1 MHAVLRRCSYF
12 GMRIALAVCKTLAIT
27 KALPQLAGIL
37 AARCS
42 QMEEVFVVHY
52 DRSNCRDD
60 PCDPFP
66 DSFDTE
72 VIGVF
77 LQRCYANECARDKVD
92 ELLHPGSEYLAED
105 GYHES
110 DTLDF
115 SWEGT
120 RRDER
125 NVTDRVYVSK
135 HAIEDPSPTKK
146 RARTATDAGDMTFEA
161 AEPFLAAM
169 KQGDLVAAI
178 GRAWD
183 ASPALRSQLDAATAD
198 TWSRAPNQ
206 MLMLAYNWEEDPN
219 ATYGDR
225 SFVRFKD
232 AAAEVNIGNLW
243 RGMSM
248 AGVKDLLD
256 GGDLVWEDEDG
267 EEGGCEECGAPG
279 STCTVILEVNRQ
291 GTLRLVAETQI
302 MCYCNSDSAEVACT
316 DRATF
321 RIAAPARKT
330 KRKAR

>member
-1 MHAVLRRCSYF
+1 
-12 GMRIALAVCKTLAIT
+12 
-27 KALPQLAGIL
+27 
-37 AARCS
+37 
-42 QMEEVFVVHY
+42 MEDVFVVHY
-52 DRSNCRDD
+52 EKSQVDSGSCCPYSDTIPESFDAEILGVYLQRSN
-60 PCDPFP
+60 
-66 DSFDTE
+66 
-72 VIGVF
+72 
-77 LQRCYANECARDKVD
+77 ANRCARDKVAELRDGSSYIEDSGDPFYAD
-92 ELLHPGSEYLAED
+92 ED
-105 GYHES
+105 V
-110 DTLDF
+110 

-120 RRDER
+120 GPDDVGRSI
-125 NVTDRVYVSK
+125 TDRVYVSQ
-135 HAIEDPSPTKK
+135 HPIEDPSPTKK

-169 KQGDLVAAI
+169 KQGELVAAI

-183 ASPALRSQLDAATAD
+183 QSPALRSELDTVTAD
-198 TWSRAPNQ
+198 VWSRASDQ
-206 MLMLAYNWEEDPN
+206 SKMLEHNWEEDPKPN
-219 ATYGDR
+219 YGDR
-225 SFVRFKD
+225 GTVRFKD

-279 STCTVILEVNRQ
+279 SKCTVILEANRK

-302 MCYCNSDSAEVACT
+302 MCYCNSDSPEVACT

>member
-1 MHAVLRRCSYF
+1 M
-12 GMRIALAVCKTLAIT
+12 
-27 KALPQLAGIL
+27 
-37 AARCS
+37 
-42 QMEEVFVVHY
+42 
-52 DRSNCRDD
+52 
-60 PCDPFP
+60 
-66 DSFDTE
+66 
-72 VIGVF
+72 
-77 LQRCYANECARDKVD
+77 
-92 ELLHPGSEYLAED
+92 
-105 GYHES
+105 
-110 DTLDF
+110 
-115 SWEGT
+115 
-120 RRDER
+120 
-125 NVTDRVYVSK
+125 
-135 HAIEDPSPTKK
+135 K
-146 RARTATDAGDMTFEA
+146 RARAAPDAGDMTFEA

-178 GRAWD
+178 GKAWD
-183 ASPALRSQLDAATAD
+183 ASPALRDALDAATAD

-225 SFVRFKD
+225 STVRFKD
-232 AAAEVNIGNLW
+232 AAYGTDGTVNIGNLW

-279 STCTVILEVNRQ
+279 STCTVILEANRK

-302 MCYCNSDSAEVACT
+302 MCYCNSDSPEVACT

-330 KRKAR
+330 RRKAR